1 MKKIKS
7 VIITILLFGILI
19 GSLDSQDVLAGG
31 SWKTAYS
38 KFLSNPNS
46 KVHGTKI
53 ADYDGK
59 LKFGIKD
66 LNADGIP
73 ELVCD
78 ISWIY
83 GYNCPA
89 VLYTFKNGKIKCA
102 GEAGHTGVFYRFK
115 NSSLFE
121 LEEQTWGV
129 HFLNIIHT
137 IS

>member
-19 GSLDSQDVLAGG
+19 GSLDSQGG

-102 GEAGHTGVFYRFK
+102 GEAGHAGVFYRFK

-121 LEEQTWGV
+121 LEEQTWGL

>member
-83 GYNCPA
+83 GYICPA
-89 VLYTFKNGKIKCA
+89 VIYTFKNGKI
-102 GEAGHTGVFYRFK
+102 
-115 NSSLFE
+115 
-121 LEEQTWGV
+121 
-129 HFLNIIHT
+129 
-137 IS
+137 